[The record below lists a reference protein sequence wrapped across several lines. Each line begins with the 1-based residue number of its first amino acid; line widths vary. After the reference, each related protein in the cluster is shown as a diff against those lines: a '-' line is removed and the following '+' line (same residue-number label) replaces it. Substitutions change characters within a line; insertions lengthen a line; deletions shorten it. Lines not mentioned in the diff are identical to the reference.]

1 MKKVTS
7 IILAAG
13 LGKRMRSASPKVL
26 HPVCGK
32 PMLFY
37 SIEALKNIKIDRI
50 VVIGHKGESVKGYFA
65 DKGVAFVEQEPQ
77 LGTGHAVI
85 CTEKKLRFFR
95 GDLLILSG
103 DVPLIKTGTL
113 KGLIRFHHQKDAT
126 VSFITT
132 FLKGPTGYGRVIRDD
147 NGSVKRIVEEKD
159 ATAKE
164 KAIQEVNTGI
174 YIIRSDFLF
183 SNLNKLKREN
193 AQGEYY
199 LPDLIP
205 LAIRRG
211 GKVAALTHTD
221 STEVM
226 GVNNR
231 IELAEANRIM
241 RERINRGLMMNGVT
255 IIAPHSTYIDHGIK
269 VGKDTT
275 IYPNA
280 VLNGGTSIGSGCV
293 IEEGSKIID
302 SSLGRGVTIRSYS
315 IIEHSKIGNGVSI
328 GPFARLRPDNVIS
341 NGAKIGNFVEVK
353 NSRVGRGTKVNHLS
367 YIGDAEIGSGVNV
380 GAGTITCNYDGIR
393 KYKTTIHDG
402 VFIGSDTQLIA
413 PVEIGKEAYIGS
425 GSTITRNV
433 PPRSLALS
441 RVEQKIVKEWV
452 EKRKGKAKKIK
463 IEKKEL

>member
-85 CTEKKLRFFR
+85 CTEKKLRSFR

-103 DVPLIKTGTL
+103 DVPLIKPGTL

-132 FLKGPTGYGRVIRDD
+132 FLKGPAGYGRVIRDD
-147 NGSVKRIVEEKD
+147 NSSVKRIVEEKD

-211 GKVAALTHTD
+211 GKVAVLTHTD

-255 IIAPHSTYIDHGIK
+255 IIAPHATYIDHGIK

-393 KYKTTIHDG
+393 KYKTTIRDG

-452 EKRKGKAKKIK
+452 EKRKGKAKKLK
-463 IEKKEL
+463 IDN